1 MLRRR
6 RFVGLGLG
14 MLASACTKSGS
25 TTSPHAAGGPASLIV
40 QGRVLTLDPARPS
53 AEAVAVA
60 GGRIIAVGS
69 RDEIAA
75 HRGPQTEIVD
85 IGEGLVTPGLVDA
98 HAHLHGLGRGLEEVD
113 LRGAESVEAVV
124 QRLREHD
131 RGQPWLTGRGW
142 DQNLWPGGAMPT
154 HDVLTAAYP
163 DRPVWLRRVDGHA
176 GWANAAALKA
186 AGIEPGRKSPE
197 GGEIMVSVD
206 GRPTGVLIDAAM
218 GLMNPP
224 KPTEADVRRQLDA
237 AQKHVLERGL
247 TGVHDMGVGPML
259 DGLYRE
265 AAGNDDL
272 DARLKLR
279 VWGYADSSWLP
290 ELAPQRRADRPTA
303 EDLYALVGVKV
314 YADGALGSRGAALL
328 SPYHDR
334 PDHTGL
340 MQRDP
345 EALRALYE
353 LAVTHGY
360 QIATHAIGDA
370 ANRAVLDGYQA
381 VIEANEL
388 EDSRLRVEHAQIL
401 HPDDIPRFA
410 ELGVIASMQPTHA
423 TSDMAWV
430 PDRVGPQRVAG
441 AYAWRRILD
450 AKGHLCFG
458 SDFPVEL
465 VDVTHGLYSAI
476 TRMDPKGQPSGGWT
490 SDQVLTLEEAIAAF
504 SRDAAYAGFS
514 ESYLGTIVE
523 GARADFSCF
532 RDDLRT
538 LEPGQVRDAAVAATI
553 VDGIVRYRA

>member
-14 MLASACTKSGS
+14 MLASACAKQGTATPQGA
-25 TTSPHAAGGPASLIV
+25 TGPASLIV

-60 GGRIIAVGS
+60 GGRILAVGS
-69 RDEIAA
+69 LDEIAG

-85 IGEGLVTPGLVDA
+85 VGDGLITPGLVDA
-98 HAHLHGLGRGLEEVD
+98 HAHLAGLGRGLEEVD
-113 LRGAESVEAVV
+113 LRGSASVEEVV
-124 QRLREHD
+124 KRLHEHD

-154 HDVLTAAYP
+154 HDVLSAAFP

-176 GWANAAALKA
+176 GWANAAAMKA
-186 AGIEPGRKSPE
+186 SGIEPGRKSPE
-197 GGEIMVSVD
+197 GGEILVSVD
-206 GRPTGVLIDAAM
+206 GQPTGVLIDAAM
-218 GLMNPP
+218 ALMNPP
-224 KPTEADVRRQLDA
+224 TPTEADLRRQLDA
-237 AQKHVLERGL
+237 AQQHVLERGL

-259 DGLYRE
+259 DAIYRE
-265 AAGNDDL
+265 TATRSDVEQ
-272 DARLKLR
+272 RLRLR

-290 ELAPQRRADRPTA
+290 ELAPQRRADRPGP

-328 SPYHDR
+328 APYHDR

-353 LAVTHGY
+353 LAVEHGY

-381 VIEANEL
+381 VIEANGL
-388 EDSRLRVEHAQIL
+388 QDARLRVEHAQIL

-430 PDRVGPQRVAG
+430 PDRVGPERVSG

-476 TRMDPKGQPSGGWT
+476 TRADPKGQPAGGWT
-490 SDQVLTLEEAIAAF
+490 PDQLLSLEEAIAAF

-514 ESYLGTIVE
+514 EGYLGTIVE

-538 LEPGQVRDAAVAATI
+538 LDPAGVRDAVVAATI
-553 VDGIVRYRA
+553 VDGLVRYRA